1 MFQKKGAKFITNRS
15 GNHSK
20 CKCAQIYKLYLK
32 LKEILEFLIY
42 SPLNKII
49 IIYINNTKNFI
60 IITYI
65 IIFHIKLF

>member
-20 CKCAQIYKLYLK
+20 CKCSQSYKLYLK

-42 SPLNKII
+42 TPLNKII